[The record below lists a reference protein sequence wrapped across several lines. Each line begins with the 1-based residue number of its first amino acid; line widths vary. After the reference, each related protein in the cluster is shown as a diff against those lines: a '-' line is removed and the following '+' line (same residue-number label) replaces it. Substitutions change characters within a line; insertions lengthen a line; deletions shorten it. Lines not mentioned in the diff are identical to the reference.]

1 MSISIIIIFARA
13 ISKTAQ
19 PIFTKSSRRWQIG
32 CNRKVRLLVYSF
44 GVGESFKKVTL
55 ASDPASQ
62 NANKAAKW
70 IYSSKKGSCLILA
83 G

>member
-1 MSISIIIIFARA
+1 M
-13 ISKTAQ
+13 
-19 PIFTKSSRRWQIG
+19 G
-32 CNRKVRLLVYSF
+32 CNRKVKLLVYSF

-70 IYSSKKGSCLILA
+70 IYSSKKRKLSDFGRIISLPNI
-83 G
+83 